1 MKESNAITLLIILG
15 AVVNLC
21 AAFCCA
27 ALMAWTSA
35 GGAVRF
41 AVVIAVFLLNITV
54 LARARKWFY
63 REYALSAP
71 KFVLFGAVPSVLLS
85 FAGIAVVDVIES
97 LGAFGSAPDNSAGLP
112 GAEVLYMWFFCIVI
126 LLYTVSVLIG
136 LSVTLGISRALDLH

>member
-15 AVVNLC
+15 AVANLS

-27 ALMAWTSA
+27 ALMAWTSL

-41 AVVIAVFLLNITV
+41 AVILAVFLLNIAV
-54 LARARKWFY
+54 LARVRRWFY

-85 FAGIAVVDVIES
+85 LAVIAVVDVIES
-97 LGAFGSAPDNSAGLP
+97 LGASGSAPDNSAGLP
-112 GAEVLYMWFFCIVI
+112 GAEVLYMWFFCFVI
-126 LLYTVSVLIG
+126 LFYAVSVLIG
-136 LSVTLGISRALDLH
+136 LSVTLVISRALDLH